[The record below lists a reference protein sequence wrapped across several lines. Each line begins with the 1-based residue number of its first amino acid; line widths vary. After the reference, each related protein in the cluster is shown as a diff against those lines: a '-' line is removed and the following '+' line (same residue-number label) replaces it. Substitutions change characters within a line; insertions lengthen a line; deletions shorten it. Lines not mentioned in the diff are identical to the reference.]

1 MPQVKIYGRV
11 DYLESRQAQL
21 IAGIN
26 ANFETAMAI
35 AGEKIVYRFFPL
47 ENSDFC
53 YEMSAATNRSERYL
67 VVEIALFAGRSAEI
81 KTAFIAGIYDTLTAD
96 LSCSVNDLEIL
107 LWELP
112 AGNWG
117 LRGSTGE
124 KLLSK

>member
-11 DYLESRQAQL
+11 DYLESHKSQL

-26 ANFETAMAI
+26 ASFGAALAI
-35 AGEKIVYRFFPL
+35 SEEKIVYRFFPL

-53 YEMSAATNRSERYL
+53 YEISASTNRSDRYL
-67 VVEIALFAGRSAEI
+67 VVEIALFAGRSAAI
-81 KTAFIAGIYDTLTAD
+81 KTALIQGIYNTLTAD
-96 LSCSVNDLEIL
+96 LPCSVNDLEIL

-117 LRGSTGE
+117 LQGSTGD
-124 KLLSK
+124 KLVPK